1 MMTTAKNRICLWYD
15 GDAEEAARFYAS
27 LFPDS
32 AVDTVHR
39 APADYPAGKRG
50 DVLTVEFSVMGIP
63 CLGLNGGPHAQHS
76 EAFSFQIATDTQE
89 ETDRYWQAIVGNG
102 GQASECGW
110 CIDRWGLRWQI
121 IPRVLT
127 HAIAAGGETAQRA
140 FAAMQTMQKIDIA
153 AIEAA
158 VAGR

>member
-1 MMTTAKNRICLWYD
+1 M
-15 GDAEEAARFYAS
+15 AA
-27 LFPDS
+27 LQ
-32 AVDTVHR
+32 V
-39 APADYPAGKRG
+39 G
-50 DVLTVEFSVMGIP
+50 LTQA
-63 CLGLNGGPHAQHS
+63 LGL
-76 EAFSFQIATDTQE
+76 
-89 ETDRYWQAIVGNG
+89 RCKAIVGNG

-127 HAIAAGGETAQRA
+127 NALAAGGETAQRA

>member
-1 MMTTAKNRICLWYD
+1 M
-15 GDAEEAARFYAS
+15 
-27 LFPDS
+27 
-32 AVDTVHR
+32 
-39 APADYPAGKRG
+39 
-50 DVLTVEFSVMGIP
+50 
-63 CLGLNGGPHAQHS
+63 
-76 EAFSFQIATDTQE
+76 
-89 ETDRYWQAIVGNG
+89 GNG

-153 AIEAA
+153 AIEAELKA
-158 VAGR
+158 LNPPAAPAEPRKQPSVFHCLRSFRVP